1 MFCIRQVIQH
11 HSMYR
16 MDLVKKIYI
25 YTYILKFGGR
35 VKKHTKYLL
44 ITMCDTLKIFNKQCA
59 CLVTQTCP
67 TLVTLWTAAHQAP
80 LSMAILQARILKWVA
95 MPPPGDLP
103 HPGIEPE
110 SPVSPALQVD
120 S

>member
-1 MFCIRQVIQH
+1 
-11 HSMYR
+11 MYR